1 MRRWATLGMTLIVAV
16 SLVTLVATGSNGA
29 TMGVRLGHGMGPNHH
44 INKAAFRFKEVVE
57 SRSSGAIKVEL
68 FPGQVM
74 GNDEEM
80 LVATTLGTLDVVMAP
95 AGAWGILQPEFQLF
109 SLVYMFRDAEH
120 AEKVF
125 RGPMITDL
133 SGKLVANKSIR
144 ILAPFFYYG
153 KRQLTANKPIRR
165 PEDLKGLTI
174 RVPNVRVHQEGVA
187 ALGGQ
192 ATPLNFPEVYLALKQ
207 GVMDGQENPASQ
219 ILDGKLYEVQ
229 KYLMLTEH
237 IITNFVMGAN
247 EASFKRLSPD
257 QQKIFVEAA
266 KEAEAYN
273 NELAF
278 KEEKTAVEALAKNG
292 MTVITPD
299 KPAFIKVTEPVR
311 LKYAKDFV
319 EVYRRIQ
326 DTK

>member
-1 MRRWATLGMTLIVAV
+1 MKQLGTLSMALIAAV
-16 SLVTLVATGSNGA
+16 SLLTLSTTDSDGA
-29 TMGVRLGHGMGPNHH
+29 TMGVRFGHGMGPNHH
-44 INKAAFRFKEVVE
+44 INKAALRFKEVVE
-57 SRSSGAIKVEL
+57 SRTNGMIKVDV

-80 LVATTLGTLDVVMAP
+80 LVAMNLGTLDLAMAP

-125 RGPMITDL
+125 RGPTMADVSAKVL
-133 SGKLVANKSIR
+133 ANKGIR
-144 ILAPFFYYG
+144 ILAPFLYYG
-153 KRQLTANKPIRR
+153 KRQLTANKPIRK
-165 PEDLKGLTI
+165 PEDLKGMTI

-219 ILDGKLYEVQ
+219 ILDGKVYEVQ

-237 IITNFVMGAN
+237 IITNFVMGVN
-247 EASFKRLSPD
+247 EASFKRLGPD

-278 KEEKTAVEALAKNG
+278 KGEQSAVEELKKNG
-292 MTVITPD
+292 MTVIVPD
-299 KPAFIKVTEPVR
+299 KAAFIKATEPVR

-319 EVYRRIQ
+319 ELYRRIQ
-326 DTK
+326 DIR